1 MADGEVNGVGQMG
14 EIEVGGTKEDW
25 PAQLWSGTNMED
37 VSMATTVAL
46 NKQRQRVVVL
56 SLPD

>member
-14 EIEVGGTKEDW
+14 EIEVGGTQEDW

-46 NKQRQRVVVL
+46 NKAKKTRCC
-56 SLPD
+56 S